1 MFIINQITPKHTLFL
16 YIIRHASFD
25 ISNASTP
32 AACRFPLT
40 EREVVRY
47 NVPRMKSRKDELEE
61 WVTGVIF
68 NRAHG
73 FRAWVMR
80 CILRAVSWVFYIIV
94 KVRLLVFRRRLR
106 TVHYLGTLV
115 VSVGN
120 ITAGGTGK
128 TPVVEL
134 LARTLAARGRK
145 CAILTRGYKSA
156 DLPKRQ
162 VWRDANGKRVKRL
175 PKIAS
180 DGTTRYLSPLYA
192 GDEHYMLARNLDGV
206 AVLVDKDRVKSGIFA
221 IEQLGSNTLILDD
234 GMQYLKLRHE
244 IDIVLV
250 DCGFPFG
257 TGALLPRGTMREP
270 RTSLARASYII
281 LTKSGGKP
289 QDELIATIR
298 RYNALADIIVT
309 NHAPSYLENVFT
321 GERKPLSYLA
331 GKYVA
336 CLSGIAR
343 PESFEKLVED
353 QHANLVI
360 RRRYPDHHWFDQA
373 EMEAFIE
380 RCANRAI
387 DMIVTT
393 EKDAVRLKE
402 PEDIEVP
409 VYFLRISIE
418 INRGHDAWQRLIDNI
433 IALGSPQPAPEWGD
447 VL

>member
-1 MFIINQITPKHTLFL
+1 MSYK
-16 YIIRHASFD
+16 
-25 ISNASTP
+25 
-32 AACRFPLT
+32 
-40 EREVVRY
+40 
-47 NVPRMKSRKDELEE
+47 PRKMKSRKDELEE
-61 WVTGVIF
+61 WVTEVIF

-73 FRAWVMR
+73 FRAWFMR
-80 CILRAVSWVFYIIV
+80 CILRIVSWVFYIIV
-94 KVRLLVFRRRLR
+94 RVRLLLFRRRLR
-106 TVHYLGTLV
+106 TVHYLGTFV

-156 DLPKRQ
+156 DLPKPQ
-162 VWRDANGKRVKRL
+162 LWKDPQGKRVKRL

-180 DGTTRYLSPLYA
+180 DGTTRYLTPLYA
-192 GDEHYMLARNLDGV
+192 GDEPFMLARNLDGV

-234 GMQYLKLRHE
+234 GMQYLKLKHE

-270 RTSLARASYII
+270 RSSLARASYII
-281 LTKSGGKP
+281 LTKSQGKP
-289 QDELIATIR
+289 QNELIATIR
-298 RYNALADIIVT
+298 RYNRLADIIVT
-309 NHAPSYLENVFT
+309 NHAPAYLENVFT
-321 GERKPLSYLA
+321 GERRPLDFLRD
-331 GKYVA
+331 KFVA

-343 PESFEKLVED
+343 PESFESLVEE
-353 QHANLVI
+353 QGARIEI
-360 RRRYPDHHWFDQA
+360 RRRYPDHHWFDQS
-373 EMEAFIE
+373 ELDAFME

-393 EKDAVRLKE
+393 EKDAVRLQR
-402 PEDIEVP
+402 PEEIEVP
-409 VYFLRISIE
+409 IYFLRISIE
-418 INRGHDAWQRLIDNI
+418 ILQGQAEWERLIDNI
-433 IALGSPQPAPEWGD
+433 VALGAPQPAPQWGD

>member
-1 MFIINQITPKHTLFL
+1 
-16 YIIRHASFD
+16 
-25 ISNASTP
+25 
-32 AACRFPLT
+32 
-40 EREVVRY
+40 
-47 NVPRMKSRKDELEE
+47 MKSRKDELEE
-61 WVTGVIF
+61 WATDVIF

-73 FRAWVMR
+73 VRAWLMR
-80 CILRAVSWVFYIIV
+80 CVLRMVSWFFYIG
-94 KVRLLVFRRRLR
+94 VRLRLFLFRRRLR

-162 VWRDANGKRVKRL
+162 MWKDAHGRRIKKL

-180 DGTTRYLSPLYA
+180 DGTTRYLSPLHA
-192 GDEHYMLARNLDGV
+192 GDEPFMLARNLDHV

-270 RTSLARASYII
+270 RSSLARASYII
-281 LTKSGGKP
+281 LTKSEGKP

-298 RYNALADIIVT
+298 RYNQVADIIVT
-309 NHAPSYLENVFT
+309 NHAPAYLENVFT
-321 GERKPLSYLA
+321 GERKPLDYLN

-343 PESFEKLVED
+343 PESFERLVAE
-353 QHANLVI
+353 QGARIEI

-373 EMEAFIE
+373 ELDAFIE

-393 EKDAVRLKE
+393 EKDAVRLQK

-409 VYFLRISIE
+409 VYFLRISIDILQGRE
-418 INRGHDAWQRLIDNI
+418 YWDRLIDNI
-433 IALGSPQPAPEWGD
+433 CAIGAPQPAPEWGD

>member
-1 MFIINQITPKHTLFL
+1 
-16 YIIRHASFD
+16 
-25 ISNASTP
+25 
-32 AACRFPLT
+32 
-40 EREVVRY
+40 
-47 NVPRMKSRKDELEE
+47 MKSRAEELEE
-61 WVTGVIF
+61 WGTDVIF
-68 NRAHG
+68 GRARG
-73 FRAWVMR
+73 FRAWAMR
-80 CILRAVSWVFYIIV
+80 GILRVGSWFFRGLVG
-94 KVRLLVFRRRLR
+94 VRLFLFRRRLK
-106 TVHYLGTLV
+106 TVHYLGTLT

-145 CAILTRGYKSA
+145 CAILTRGYKSKP
-156 DLPKRQ
+156 LRHPQ
-162 VWRDANGKRVKRL
+162 VWLDKDGRRL
-175 PKIAS
+175 RRIPKIAS
-180 DGTTRYLSPLYA
+180 DGTNRKLNPHYA
-192 GDEHYMLARNLDGV
+192 GDEPFMLARNLDGV

-270 RTSLARASYII
+270 RSSLKRASYII

-298 RYNALADIIVT
+298 KYNRVADIIVT
-309 NHAPSYLENVFT
+309 NHAPAYLENIFT
-321 GERKPLSYLA
+321 KERKELSFLE

-343 PESFEKLVED
+343 PESFECLVE
-353 QHANLVI
+353 QQGAHVEI
-360 RRRYPDHHWFDQA
+360 RRRYPDHHWFDQQ
-373 EMEAFIE
+373 ELETFVE
-380 RCANRAI
+380 RCADRALDAI
-387 DMIVTT
+387 ITT
-393 EKDAVRLKE
+393 EKDAVRFLK
-402 PEDIEVP
+402 PEEMDVP
-409 VYFLRISIE
+409 IYFLRIE
-418 INRGHDAWQRLIDNI
+418 IDILEGRDKWDRMIDRI
-433 IALGSPQPAPEWGD
+433 CAIAEEKPAPEWGD

>member
-1 MFIINQITPKHTLFL
+1 
-16 YIIRHASFD
+16 
-25 ISNASTP
+25 
-32 AACRFPLT
+32 
-40 EREVVRY
+40 
-47 NVPRMKSRKDELEE
+47 MKSRMGELEE
-61 WVTGVIF
+61 WGADVIF

-80 CILRAVSWVFYIIV
+80 CILRVASWAFFLIV
-94 KVRLLVFRRRLR
+94 KARLFLFRRRLR
-106 TVHYLGTLV
+106 TVHYLGTFV

-145 CAILTRGYKSA
+145 CAILTRGYKSV
-156 DLPKRQ
+156 DLPKPQ
-162 VWRDANGKRVKRL
+162 VWTNARGKRLKNL

-192 GDEHYMLARNLDGV
+192 GDEPYMLARNLDGV

-270 RTSLARASYII
+270 RASLARASYII
-281 LTKSGGKP
+281 LTKSEGKP
-289 QDELIATIR
+289 QDALIATIR
-298 RYNALADIIVT
+298 RYNKLADIIVT
-309 NHAPSYLENVFT
+309 NHTPDYLQNVFT
-321 GERKPLSYLA
+321 GERLPLAALS

-343 PESFEKLVED
+343 PESFENIVE
-353 QHANLVI
+353 QLGAHIEV

-373 EMEAFIE
+373 EMDAFVQ
-380 RCANRAI
+380 RCADRAI
-387 DMIVTT
+387 DFIVTT
-393 EKDAVRLKE
+393 EKDAVRFLKPDE
-402 PEDIEVP
+402 MDVP
-409 VYFLRISIE
+409 IFFLRIRIE
-418 INRGHDAWQRLIDNI
+418 ILQGQREWLRLINNI
-433 IALGSPQPAPEWGD
+433 CAIAAPQPAPEWGD

>member
-1 MFIINQITPKHTLFL
+1 M
-16 YIIRHASFD
+16 S
-25 ISNASTP
+25 
-32 AACRFPLT
+32 
-40 EREVVRY
+40 Y
-47 NVPRMKSRKDELEE
+47 NPMQMKSRMDELEE
-61 WVTGVIF
+61 WGTEVIF

-73 FRAWVMR
+73 FRAWLMR
-80 CILRAVSWVFYIIV
+80 CVLRVVSWFFYIV
-94 KVRLLVFRRRLR
+94 VRVRLLLFRRRLR

-134 LARTLAARGRK
+134 LARTLASRGRK

-162 VWRDANGKRVKRL
+162 MWKDANGKRIKKL

-180 DGTTRYLSPLYA
+180 DGKTRYLSPLYA
-192 GDEHYMLARNLDGV
+192 GDEPFMLARNLDDV

-234 GMQYLKLRHE
+234 GMQYLKLKHE

-270 RTSLARASYII
+270 RSSLARASYII
-281 LTKSGGKP
+281 LTKSEGKP
-289 QDELIATIR
+289 QDELISTIR
-298 RYNALADIIVT
+298 RYNQVADIIVT
-309 NHAPSYLENVFT
+309 NHAPAYLENVFT
-321 GERKPLSYLA
+321 GERKPLDFLS

-343 PESFEKLVED
+343 PESFEHLVEE
-353 QHANLVI
+353 QGAHIEI

-373 EMEAFIE
+373 DLEAFIE
-380 RCANRAI
+380 RCANRAL
-387 DMIVTT
+387 DLIVTT
-393 EKDAVRLKE
+393 EKDAVRLQQ
-402 PEDIEVP
+402 PEEIDVP
-409 VYFLRISIE
+409 IYFLRISIE
-418 INRGHDAWQRLIDNI
+418 INQGHAEWQRLIDNI
-433 IALGSPQPAPEWGD
+433 CAIGAPQPAPEWGD

>member
-1 MFIINQITPKHTLFL
+1 
-16 YIIRHASFD
+16 
-25 ISNASTP
+25 
-32 AACRFPLT
+32 
-40 EREVVRY
+40 
-47 NVPRMKSRKDELEE
+47 MKSRMDEFEE
-61 WVTGVIF
+61 WGTDVVF

-80 CILRAVSWVFYIIV
+80 CILRVASWGFHVVV
-94 KVRLLVFRRRLR
+94 KMRLFLYRRRLR
-106 TVHYLGTLV
+106 TVHYLGTFV

-134 LARTLAARGRK
+134 LAATLAARGRK

-156 DLPKRQ
+156 DLPKPQ
-162 VWRDANGKRVKRL
+162 VWTNARGKRVKNL

-180 DGTTRYLSPLYA
+180 DGHTRYLSPLYA
-192 GDEHYMLARNLDGV
+192 GDEPYMLARNLDNV

-270 RTSLARASYII
+270 KAALSRAGYII
-281 LTKSGGKP
+281 LTKSEGKP
-289 QDELIATIR
+289 QDALISIIR
-298 RYNALADIIVT
+298 RYNKLADIIVT
-309 NHAPSYLENVFT
+309 NHTPDYLQNVFT
-321 GERKPLSYLA
+321 GERLPLSALS

-343 PESFEKLVED
+343 PESFETLVE
-353 QHANLVI
+353 QLGAHIEI
-360 RRRYPDHHWFDQA
+360 RRRYPDHHWFDQS
-373 EMEAFIE
+373 EMDAFLQ
-380 RCANRAI
+380 RCADRAI
-387 DMIVTT
+387 DFIVTT
-393 EKDAVRLKE
+393 EKDAVRFLKPDE
-402 PEDIEVP
+402 MDVP
-409 VYFLRISIE
+409 IFFLRIRIE
-418 INRGHDAWQRLIDNI
+418 ILQGQQEWQRLIDNI
-433 IALGSPQPAPEWGD
+433 CAIAAPQPLPEWGD